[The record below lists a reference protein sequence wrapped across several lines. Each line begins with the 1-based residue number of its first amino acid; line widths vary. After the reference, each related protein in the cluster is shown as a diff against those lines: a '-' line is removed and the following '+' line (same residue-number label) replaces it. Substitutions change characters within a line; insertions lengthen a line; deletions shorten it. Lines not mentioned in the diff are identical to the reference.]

1 MNGIT
6 AKKALLELCLGLEN
20 KKAAKTEERNEKRL
34 QGDKDW
40 TGKIVERF
48 INKCKKKELE
58 AMGFEIYPDDW
69 HLDVFPKIK
78 R

>member
-6 AKKALLELCLGLEN
+6 AKKALLELCLGLEDE
-20 KKAAKTEERNEKRL
+20 KAANTEKRNEKRL

-48 INKCKKKELE
+48 INKSQKNELE
-58 AMGFEIYPDDW
+58 AMVYEIYPDDW